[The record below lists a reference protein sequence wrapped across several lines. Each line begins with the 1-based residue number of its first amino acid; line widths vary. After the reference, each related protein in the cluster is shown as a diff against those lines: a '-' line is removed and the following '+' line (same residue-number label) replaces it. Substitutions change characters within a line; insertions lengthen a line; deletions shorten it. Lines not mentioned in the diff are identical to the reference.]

1 MILYPNAKINI
12 GLDILKK
19 RNDGFHELE
28 TIMYP
33 VGLNDILTINH
44 TNKNELKFTAT
55 GIAIDGN
62 PEDNLILKAYHLI
75 SNSHNIPPL
84 EIHLHKSIPFGAG
97 LGGGS
102 ADCAFTI
109 TGINQLC
116 NLGMSTSEMEG
127 IAAELG
133 SDCPFFINNTP
144 ALAKGRGEKLSPIT
158 LNLNKYYFAII
169 IPPIPISTKL
179 AYSKVKPAIPDVKLE
194 NKITSDIKDW
204 RNMIKNDFEASVFP
218 EFPEIE
224 KIKETLYKHG
234 ADYASLSG
242 SGSAVFGIF
251 NENPKIKHFFPD
263 NYFIWTGK

>member
-12 GLDILKK
+12 GLDIINK

-28 TIMYP
+28 TVMYP
-33 VGLNDILTINH
+33 VGLTDILTMNLC
-44 TNKNELKFTAT
+44 NSKEFSFTTT
-55 GIAIDGN
+55 GINIDGKSM
-62 PEDNLILKAYHLI
+62 DNLIVQAYELI
-75 SNSHNIPPL
+75 KSQYHIPEL

-109 TGINQLC
+109 TGINKLC
-116 NLGMSTSEMEG
+116 NLNLSFEEMED

-133 SDCPFFINNTP
+133 SDCPFFIQNKP
-144 ALAKGRGEKLSPIT
+144 AIAKGRGEKLSSID
-158 LNLNKYYFAII
+158 LDLYKYYFAIV

-179 AYSKVKPAIPDVKLE
+179 AYSKAKPSIPEIRLE
-194 NKITSDIKDW
+194 QSILSPINGWKNK
-204 RNMIKNDFEASVFP
+204 IKNDFEISVFS

-224 KIKETLYKHG
+224 NIKHKLYDEG
-234 ADYASLSG
+234 AIYTSLSG

-251 NENPKIKHFFPD
+251 ESKPDLTTIFPT
-263 NYFIWTGK
+263 NYFIWTN